1 MHCTLSREEE
11 VEKTE
16 CPWALG
22 RDLLLT
28 SARHPGL
35 QKRTPRAPQDR
46 GSDMW
51 VWQPGPFGCRTAS
64 EVTCGVFPLGE
75 TEGFIALNVVVIFTA
90 LELTGANSHKGNSI
104 AVGLIHIRLNFENKG
119 GEIIIEGID
128 YIALCHSGKG
138 RGSHL

>member
-1 MHCTLSREEE
+1 M
-11 VEKTE
+11 EKTE

-75 TEGFIALNVVVIFTA
+75 TEGFTTTTHLTREGCQGWHSETA
-90 LELTGANSHKGNSI
+90 ASPIKFEFQIHGNTLLE
-104 AVGLIHIRLNFENKG
+104 
-119 GEIIIEGID
+119 
-128 YIALCHSGKG
+128 
-138 RGSHL
+138 